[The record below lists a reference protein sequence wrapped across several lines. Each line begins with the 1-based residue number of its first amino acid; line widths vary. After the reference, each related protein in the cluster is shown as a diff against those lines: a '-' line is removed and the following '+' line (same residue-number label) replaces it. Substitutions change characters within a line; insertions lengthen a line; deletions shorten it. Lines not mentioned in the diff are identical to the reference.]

1 MRISI
6 KLVRHLDGATV
17 HERVVDVAE
26 DGRIGVFVDEVFQKV
41 WPDMREEG
49 PAKYR
54 VVIENGEQ
62 TALV

>member
-6 KLVRHLDGATV
+6 KLVRQLDGATV
-17 HERVVDVAE
+17 HERIVDVSE
-26 DGRIGVFVDEVFQKV
+26 DGRIGAFVDELFQKV

-54 VVIENGEQ
+54 LVIEKGEQ

>member
-1 MRISI
+1 
-6 KLVRHLDGATV
+6 V
-17 HERVVDVAE
+17 HQRVVGVSE
-26 DGRIGVFVDEVFQKV
+26 DGRPGVFVDELFQKV

-54 VVIENGEQ
+54 MVIEKGEQ